1 MTETLL
7 INFLF
12 LLLPVLLYLIFYENK
27 SYIKKNKK
35 LVVLFSAITIILC
48 MTFPIRLEIGFIF
61 DLRYV
66 PFIIASLFGGYRVAL
81 PLYIVINIYRLYI
94 GGDGVLH
101 SFLFS
106 TLVFIIVPYWS
117 KNFINL
123 ISPKRIIVAGLVSLA
138 TMKSYLIILGQFF
151 ESINKEFAIISIN
164 VLVIHVLG
172 TIIIMAL
179 IEKIIENTKARKRY
193 LDSDRLHVISELAA
207 SISHEIRN
215 PLTVTNGFL
224 QLLNESKNIQET
236 EKRYIDFSLQELKR
250 AEGIVSD
257 FLSLA
262 KPQAE
267 NMVSSNLEEE
277 FTYVNSIMTPYATI
291 NQVTINYFFSNKT
304 VIRFDKNQL
313 QQCLINLYKNGIESM
328 KNDGGVLSVEV
339 GNSKD
344 NIMIQIKDTG
354 VGMTRDEISRMGK
367 PYYSTKEEGTGL
379 GMMVIYSTINKLHGK
394 IEVESEKGKGTKFLI
409 TIPSTN
415 Q

>member
-12 LLLPVLLYLIFYENK
+12 LLLPVLFYLIFYENR

-35 LVVLFSAITIILC
+35 LVILFSAITIILC
-48 MTFPIRLEIGFIF
+48 MSFPIKLEVGFIF
-61 DLRYV
+61 DLRYI

-94 GGDGVLH
+94 GGDGVLP

-106 TLVFIIVPYWS
+106 TLVFFIVPYWT

-123 ISPKRIIVAGLVSLA
+123 ISHKRIIVAGLVSLA

-151 ESINKEFAIISIN
+151 ESINKEFVIITIN
-164 VLVIHVLG
+164 VLLIHVLG

-224 QLLNESKNIQET
+224 QLLNESNYIQKT
-236 EKRYIDFSLQELKR
+236 EKRYIGFSLQELKR
-250 AEGIVSD
+250 AEGIVSN

-277 FTYVNSIMTPYATI
+277 FNYVNSIMTPYATI
-291 NQVTINYFFSNKT
+291 HQVTIDYFFSNKS

-328 KNDGGVLSVEV
+328 QNKGGILSVEV
-339 GNSKD
+339 ESSKD
-344 NIMIQIKDTG
+344 SILIQIKDTG
-354 VGMTRDEISRMGK
+354 IGMTKDEISRIGK

-379 GMMVIYSTINKLHGK
+379 GMIVIYSTINKLNGK
-394 IEVESEKGKGTKFLI
+394 IEVESEKGKGTNFLI
-409 TIPSTN
+409 TIPFTTK
-415 Q
+415 